1 MEANMSLAAQASVP
15 IPPSG
20 VQMTCH
26 VAVWFWAAQEAQ
38 RIGLTAAKSPLAT
51 LQRIG
56 AMANGPQRAMM
67 NLPHVGAVNF
77 AGVNPPNL
85 PPIGTVLRWNSLP
98 THSAIVTGGDA
109 ITGYNQ
115 AAFLPGVVSAFR
127 TTARRADFHPNHGL
141 VYMIPEATVVQAA
154 GLVFNL

>member
-1 MEANMSLAAQASVP
+1 MPLGAQASVP

-20 VQMTCH
+20 VQITCH

-38 RIGLTAAKSPLAT
+38 RIGLTASKAPLAT
-51 LQRIG
+51 LQRIAAMPGGPQG
-56 AMANGPQRAMM
+56 AMLA
-67 NLPHVGAVNF
+67 LPHVGAVNF
-77 AGVNPPNL
+77 AGPNPPNL

-115 AAFLPGVVSAFR
+115 AAFLPGVISAFR

-154 GLVFNL
+154 GAVFNL